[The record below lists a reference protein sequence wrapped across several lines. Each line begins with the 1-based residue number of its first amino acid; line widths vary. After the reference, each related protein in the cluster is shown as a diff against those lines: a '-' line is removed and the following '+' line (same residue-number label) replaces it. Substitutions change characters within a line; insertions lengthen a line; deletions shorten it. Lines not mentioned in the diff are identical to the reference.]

1 MGLLQQDKYGR
12 LCNRIQGI
20 TKAIA
25 AVAVIV
31 NDQQVVYK
39 ASDFFQIPEDK
50 DRMKHMLKQ
59 SFIMINEPSTNE
71 DYFGKVKYVMIHHET
86 YDVFLFRFM
95 SDHSK
100 LFAVIAKP
108 REYDH
113 IKFVEAITY
122 ELLTV

>member
-20 TKAIA
+20 SKAIA

-31 NDQQVVYK
+31 NDKQVVYK
-39 ASDFFQIPEDK
+39 ASDLFQVPGDK

-71 DYFGKVKYVMIHHET
+71 DYFGKVKYVMIHHEI

-95 SDHSK
+95 SDHPNP
-100 LFAVIAKP
+100 LAVIAKP
-108 REYDH
+108 REYNH
-113 IKFVEAITY
+113 IEFVEALTD
-122 ELLTV
+122 EL

>member
-1 MGLLQQDKYGR
+1 MGLLKQDKYGR

-20 TKAIA
+20 SKAIA

-31 NDQQVVYK
+31 NGQQEVYE
-39 ASDFFQIPEDK
+39 ASDFLQVPEDE

-59 SFIMINEPSTNE
+59 SFIMINEPSANE
-71 DYFGKVKYVMIHHET
+71 DYFGNVKYVMIHHET

-100 LFAVIAKP
+100 LLAVIAKP
-108 REYDH
+108 GEYDH
-113 IKFVEAITY
+113 IEFVEAITY

>member
-1 MGLLQQDKYGR
+1 MSTMLTSPPPIGGYSVEEAKQARRLSRRRGLFAPDLLQ
-12 LCNRIQGI
+12 
-20 TKAIA
+20 TA
-25 AVAVIV
+25 
-31 NDQQVVYK
+31 
-39 ASDFFQIPEDK
+39 
-50 DRMKHMLKQ
+50 LKQ

-86 YDVFLFRFM
+86 YDVFLFRFV

-100 LFAVIAKP
+100 LLAVIAKP

>member
-12 LCNRIQGI
+12 LCNRIHGI
-20 TKAIA
+20 SKAIA

-31 NDQQVVYK
+31 NDQQVVY
-39 ASDFFQIPEDK
+39 P
-50 DRMKHMLKQ
+50 
-59 SFIMINEPSTNE
+59 FIMINEPSTNE
-71 DYFGKVKYVMIHHET
+71 DYFGKVKYVMVHHET

-100 LFAVIAKP
+100 LLAVIAKP

-113 IKFVEAITY
+113 IEFVEAITY

>member
-20 TKAIA
+20 SKAIA

-39 ASDFFQIPEDK
+39 ASDFFQVPEDK

-71 DYFGKVKYVMIHHET
+71 DYFGKVKYVMVHHER
-86 YDVFLFRFM
+86 YDVFLFRIM
-95 SDHSK
+95 SDSSK
-100 LFAVIAKP
+100 LVSVVVKP
-108 REYDH
+108 REYDQTEL
-113 IKFVEAITY
+113 VEAVTN
-122 ELLTV
+122 ELLTL